1 MADYD
6 IRPLQLRVLESL
18 KMFHTVC
25 VEHGLRYF
33 ITAGTMLG
41 AVRHGGFIPWDDDLD
56 VAMPRRDYDLLVEN
70 SKEWLPYP
78 LELVC
83 AENDPEYPL
92 PFAKL
97 QDASTT
103 LLERPHLPF
112 LGGIYM
118 DVFPLD
124 GVPLSWLG
132 QHLRFTQ
139 YEYLK
144 RALYFVHRDPYKH
157 GHGASSWLPL
167 LARRMHTMASLQ
179 KDIRR
184 LMKVNDYDAS
194 AFVADYDDG
203 LKGITPREVFG
214 EPTLIHFEDTEVWG
228 YSHPDLYLRRK
239 YGPDYMQMPPEEK
252 RRQHNFFL
260 LDLDNPYRES
270 RDKVKEMLASA
281 QKH

>member
-6 IRPLQLRVLESL
+6 IRPLQLHVLENL
-18 KMFHTVC
+18 KIFHEVC
-25 VEHGLRYF
+25 QRHGLRYF

-41 AVRHGGFIPWDDDLD
+41 AVRHKGFIPWDDDLD
-56 VAMPRRDYDLLVEN
+56 VAMPRRDYDLLIAN
-70 SKEWLPYP
+70 SRQWLPKP

-83 AENDPEYPL
+83 AENNPDYPL

-112 LGGIYM
+112 LGGVYM

-124 GVPLSWLG
+124 GVRPSWSG
-132 QHLRFTQ
+132 RHWQFSR

-144 RALYFVHRDPYKH
+144 RALYFIHRDPYKH

-167 LARRMHTMASLQ
+167 LTRRLYTPQGLQ
-179 KDIRR
+179 KAMRAISTA
-184 LMKVNDYDAS
+184 VDYDS
-194 AFVADYDDG
+194 ARLCADYDDG
-203 LKGITPREVFG
+203 LRGVMPRTVFG
-214 EPTLIHFEDTEVWG
+214 NPTPIRFEDTEVMG
-228 YSHPDLYLRRK
+228 YGHPDEYLSRK
-239 YGPDYMQMPPEEK
+239 YGSDYMQIPPDGH

-260 LDLDNPYRES
+260 LDLNTPYEQSRSKVREMIE
-270 RDKVKEMLASA
+270 RGG
-281 QKH
+281 